1 MTMLAAHPITV
12 AELHRAGITASL
24 SGERL
29 RLDAEPGALTAGLRE
44 RITASR
50 GALLRELSEVSAITA
65 HLLRIA
71 SDAGLPARLVGE
83 LPIADLLACQGESN
97 RALRAYL
104 HALAARQHM
113 DAGKVPAA
121 WGEDVARTC
130 EGCGP
135 VLLWDEA
142 PAHVLACPW
151 CWNRQ
156 AGQPVPR
163 PDMAA

>member
-12 AELHRAGITASL
+12 AELHRAGIVASL

-29 RLDAEPGALTAGLRE
+29 QLEAKPGALTAHLRE
-44 RITASR
+44 RITTSR
-50 GALLRELSEVSAITA
+50 GVLLRELSEVLPIATR
-65 HLLRIA
+65 LRRIA
-71 SDAGLPARLVGE
+71 CDAGLALHLVDE
-83 LPIADLLACQGESN
+83 LPPADVLTCQGESD
-97 RALRAYL
+97 RTLRAYL
-104 HALAARQHM
+104 HALAVRQRM

-121 WGEDVARTC
+121 WGEAVARTC

-156 AGQPVPR
+156 TGQPVPR